1 MQNLLLGEEL
11 MKIPLDVI
19 NLRLDQLK
27 KIPQVK
33 NFSEE
38 TKLREAANDFEAIF
52 VQQMLKTM
60 RKTSLESNFIQK
72 SEGEK
77 YFRSMLDEHYA
88 QLTAKSGSLGLGEM
102 IYKQLISKKSK
113 N

>member
-1 MQNLLLGEEL
+1 
-11 MKIPLDVI
+11 MKLQLADIKLQI
-19 NLRLDQLK
+19 NQLK
-27 KIPQVK
+27 KIPQL
-33 NFSEE
+33 SEISDE
-38 TKLREAANDFEAIF
+38 TKLRNAANDFEAIF
-52 VQQMLKTM
+52 IQQMLKTM
-60 RKTSLESNFIQK
+60 RETSLESNLIPK

-102 IYKQLISKKSK
+102 IYKQLMFNKGK

>member
-1 MQNLLLGEEL
+1 MQNLLLGEEI
-11 MKIPLDVI
+11 MKLPSIVT
-19 NLRLDQLK
+19 NLQFNQMK

-77 YFRSMLDEHYA
+77 YFRSVLDEHYA
-88 QLTAKSGSLGLGEM
+88 QIAAKSGSLGLGEM
-102 IYKQLISKKSK
+102 IYKQLMKNNKK
-113 N
+113 

>member
-1 MQNLLLGEEL
+1 MLNLLLGEKL
-11 MKIPLDVI
+11 IKLPSIVTDLQFNQI
-19 NLRLDQLK
+19 K
-27 KIPQVK
+27 KISQVK
-33 NFSEE
+33 NFTEE

-102 IYKQLISKKSK
+102 IYKQLISKNNK